1 MRTLAYTAQADVTDT
16 MSISFPNQRL
26 GPSTGSKI
34 PSVLYYDQEG
44 NVIAVG
50 AEALRE
56 GIEFEA
62 LENDWVKAEW

>member
-1 MRTLAYTAQADVTDT
+1 MRTLACVMQSDPTDT
-16 MSISFPNQRL
+16 MSVSFPNQRM

-44 NVIAVG
+44 NVIAAG

-56 GIEFEA
+56 GIDFEA
-62 LENDWVKAEW
+62 TEHDWVKAEW